1 MKLETIAEKE
11 FKPTLLQRIRNS
23 TKNKFVSLFALGT
36 FAFGSCG
43 TSQENISCKKDNDCP
58 GQELCIDNYCVED
71 KSCNHNFDCPENE
84 SCENKVCTNSSADIP
99 NTTKILSN
107 NEASYLSVI
116 SADKTTLIFDDDS
129 QYAQNLNNGDVIVAG
144 INNKTP
150 KGILRK
156 VISTTHY
163 GNQIT
168 VKTQQATLEDAIQ
181 NGTVKAHL
189 DFSED
194 YLNKADAVMDNVSV
208 ETKQFPLST
217 GLNIN
222 FDNTNLYNNILFL
235 DGNLDMALGAD
246 LEVDISW
253 FKVERVRYTITGT
266 EDLELKIRGE
276 YSQIIHDQL
285 PPLEPVKFPPIA
297 FAIGPVPVIITP
309 NFTITFG
316 VDANGELSAETSIQQ
331 STELQYGVEYNN
343 KQWSPIKNFDNNF
356 DYSPFSFSKAN
367 ASIEVYA
374 KPKFSLELYGVA
386 GPYGAV
392 KGFLGANVN
401 FLDNPWCD
409 VYVGLNVSAGVH
421 VDVFGKTLA
430 DFETNVYNFKKEIAT
445 CQDTADCTPKNN
457 QTCYD
462 ADNDGDKDVIWVDS
476 CGNLDEVIDYCNS
489 NEDCKNNSCVPKSTD
504 CTPKNNQTCYDADN
518 DGDKDVIW
526 VDSCGNLDE
535 VIDYCN
541 SNENCKN
548 NSCVPKSTDCT
559 SNEFECNNGDC
570 IPKSYV
576 CDNQNDCNSGEDE
589 DNCGPTCN
597 DECSPSGKKECV
609 GDDWKKCGD
618 YDSDSCLE
626 WSSKEYC
633 GNNETCENGNC
644 VDIPEERFVDQ
655 GNGTIKDNET
665 GNIWQKN
672 PSSQMMDWDG
682 CMNYCEN
689 LSLAGSSNWELPTY
703 QELLSVDDKNGSSC
717 QMPDLFQG
725 ACSFYWS
732 SSTCGNPNITATFN
746 SFDPDSSGSL
756 CDMKTKTKLAR
767 CKKK

>member
-1 MKLETIAEKE
+1 MKLETITEKE

-23 TKNKFVSLFALGT
+23 ATNKFVSLFALST

-71 KSCNHNFDCPENE
+71 ESCNHNFDCPENE
-84 SCENKVCTNSSADIP
+84 SCENNVCTNSSADIP

-107 NEASYLSVI
+107 GESVYLENVSN
-116 SADKTTLIFDDDS
+116 DKSILIFDDDS
-129 QYAQNLNNGDVIVAG
+129 KYAQNLNNGDVIVAG

-150 KGILRK
+150 QGILRK
-156 VISTTHY
+156 VISTIHDS
-163 GNQIT
+163 NQIT

-194 YLNKADAVMDNVSV
+194 YLNKADAIMDHVSV

-246 LEVDISW
+246 LEVDINW
-253 FKVERVRYTITGT
+253 FKVERVRYIITGT

-285 PPLEPVKFPPIA
+285 PPIEPVKFPPIA
-297 FAIGPVPVIITP
+297 FAIGPVPVVITP
-309 NFTITFG
+309 NLTITFG

-331 STELQYGVEYNN
+331 SSELQYGVEYNN

-445 CQDTADCTPKNN
+445 CQDTTDCTPKNS

-462 ADNDGDKDVIWVDS
+462 ADNDGNKDVIWMDS

-489 NEDCKNNSCVPKSTD
+489 NEDCKNNSCVSI
-504 CTPKNNQTCYDADN
+504 QTGCA
-518 DGDKDVIW
+518 
-526 VDSCGNLDE
+526 
-535 VIDYCN
+535 
-541 SNENCKN
+541 
-548 NSCVPKSTDCT
+548 

-570 IPKSYV
+570 IPKSYL

-609 GDDWKKCGD
+609 GDDWKRCGN
-618 YDSDSCLE
+618 YDSDNCLE

-633 GNNETCENGNC
+633 GNNETCENGSC
-644 VDIPEERFVDQ
+644 VENQEERYVDLN
-655 GNGTIKDNET
+655 NGTIKDNET
-665 GNIWQKN
+665 GKTWQKN

-682 CMNYCEN
+682 CMDYCKN
-689 LSLAGSSNWELPTY
+689 LSLAGSSNWELPSF
-703 QELLSVDDKNGSSC
+703 QELLSVDDGNGSNC

-732 SSTCGNPNITATFN
+732 SSTCGNPNITASFN
-746 SFDPDSSGSL
+746 SFNPNSSGSL
-756 CDMKTKTKLAR
+756 CDMKTNTKLAR
-767 CKKK
+767 CKKKD

>member
-1 MKLETIAEKE
+1 MKLENITEKE

-23 TKNKFVSLFALGT
+23 ATNKFVSLFALGT
-36 FAFGSCG
+36 FAFAGCG
-43 TSQENISCKKDNDCP
+43 TSQQNSCKNDFDCP
-58 GQELCIDNYCVED
+58 GQELCIDNYCVGEE
-71 KSCNHNFDCPENE
+71 SCNNDFDCPGDELCVDN
-84 SCENKVCTNSSADIP
+84 VCTNSQPNSSADIP
-99 NTTKILSN
+99 NTTKVLSN
-107 NEASYLSVI
+107 SEAAYLENVSN
-116 SADKTTLIFDDDS
+116 DKSTLIFDDDS
-129 QYAQNLNNGDVIVAG
+129 KYAQNLNNGDVIVAG

-194 YLNKADAVMDNVSV
+194 YLGKADAMMDNVSV

-235 DGNLDMALGAD
+235 DGNLDMSLGAD
-246 LEVDISW
+246 LEVDINW
-253 FKVERVRYTITGT
+253 FKVERVRYTLTGT

-285 PPLEPVKFPPIA
+285 PPIEPVKFPPIA

-343 KQWSPIKNFDNNF
+343 KQWSPIKNFDNHFN
-356 DYSPFSFSKAN
+356 YSPFSFSKAN

-445 CQDTADCTPKNN
+445 CKDTADCNPKNN
-457 QTCYD
+457 KTCYD
-462 ADNDGDKDVIWVDS
+462 ANNDGNKDVIWMDS

-489 NEDCKNNSCVPKSTD
+489 NEDCKNNSCVPI
-504 CTPKNNQTCYDADN
+504 QT
-518 DGDKDVIW
+518 G
-526 VDSCGNLDE
+526 
-535 VIDYCN
+535 
-541 SNENCKN
+541 
-548 NSCVPKSTDCT
+548 CT
-559 SNEFECNNGDC
+559 SNQYECDSGFCISKLYLCDGDE
-570 IPKSYV
+570 
-576 CDNQNDCNSGEDE
+576 DCNSGEDE
-589 DNCGPTCN
+589 DNCSPTCN

-633 GNNETCENGNC
+633 GNNETCENGSCVEDQPQCTSNNYKSCYQGDVWSFDSCNQPENVAKECKGTQKCNDDFCSQIKCDSNSDCATNIGEICKKMC
-644 VDIPEERFVDQ
+644 VDKNLVVEEPSWNFGQDYSYSNCTNHAQ
-655 GNGTIKDNET
+655 CDGDNT
-665 GNIWQKN
+665 CPSICF
-672 PSSQMMDWDG
+672 PSSPDG
-682 CMNYCEN
+682 Y
-689 LSLAGSSNWELPTY
+689 
-703 QELLSVDDKNGSSC
+703 
-717 QMPDLFQG
+717 
-725 ACSFYWS
+725 
-732 SSTCGNPNITATFN
+732 
-746 SFDPDSSGSL
+746 
-756 CDMKTKTKLAR
+756 
-767 CKKK
+767 